1 MCRKLLLGLML
12 LSLIA
17 PQAVRAEEDESVAER
32 RERVEHMTPEQKA
45 ELKQKQERFANLS
58 PAEQERIR
66 KLHEEINGC
75 KDKDKLKNTLERY
88 HHWLATLSSGE
99 RNELLSL
106 PQDKRIA
113 KIKEL
118 MDKQEDQR
126 FKTLVAA
133 KLTKEDREAIV
144 HWLGDYVDEHH
155 DEIMESLPEEWRPR
169 GEGDAVRFPLMG
181 VMARRWST
189 EENAKGPR
197 PTKADFDK
205 LTASLSDDARKT
217 IEGVKEAD
225 KRDKLALKWVGAAIW
240 SRRAPPPVSPEELN
254 KFYVN
259 LSPTEREKLDTLP
272 PQEMQASLLR
282 IYHQHHFPGRG
293 GPWQGGRGGGP
304 GGQRGGGRGG
314 DGERGPGRGDGG
326 RGRDKEPP
334 QPPA

>member
-1 MCRKLLLGLML
+1 LTFFLLVASCNLHL
-12 LSLIA
+12 
-17 PQAVRAEEDESVAER
+17 RADDDESVADR

-45 ELKQKQERFANLS
+45 ELKQKLERFENLK

-66 KLHEEINGC
+66 KLHDEINGC
-75 KDKDKLKNTLERY
+75 KDKDKLKETLERY
-88 HHWLATLSSGE
+88 HHWLSTLSSGE

-118 MDKQEDQR
+118 MNKQEEQR

-133 KLTKEDREAIV
+133 KLTKEDREAILR
-144 HWLGDYVDEHH
+144 WLGQYVDEHR

-181 VMARRWST
+181 IMARRWS

-197 PTKADFDK
+197 PTKEDFEK
-205 LTASLSDDARKT
+205 LTASLSVDARKT

-259 LSPTEREKLDTLP
+259 LSPTEREKLDMLP

-282 IYHQHHFPGRG
+282 LYHQHHFSGRG

-304 GGQRGGGRGG
+304 GQRGSGRGG
-314 DGERGPGRGDGG
+314 DAERGGGRGDGG